1 MLFLYIIVERWR
13 TTASQSVVS
22 VYYSTAS
29 QSMFLYIIVQRWR
42 TTASQSVVSVYYS
55 GTVED
60 YSKSECCFCIL

>member
-22 VYYSTAS
+22 VYYSGTVEDYS
-29 QSMFLYIIVQRWR
+29 KSRVLFLYIIVERWR

-55 GTVED
+55 
-60 YSKSECCFCIL
+60 

>member
-22 VYYSTAS
+22 VYYSGTVEDYS
-29 QSMFLYIIVQRWR
+29 KSVLFLYIIVERWR

-55 GTVED
+55 
-60 YSKSECCFCIL
+60 